1 MTYFKPVFDS
11 FQTVFF
17 MMTEETEAF
26 FDADG
31 YVHTGDMG
39 RYDENGILFFE
50 GRLKE
55 LIKYKVRCHLRR
67 IQWPMLSFTISQG
80 LQRRMDTNQ
89 LP

>member
-1 MTYFKPVFDS
+1 
-11 FQTVFF
+11 

-55 LIKYKVRCHLRR
+55 LIKYKVRYHLRR

-80 LQRRMDTNQ
+80 LQRRLDTNQ